1 MQIPPGQYGSGGYGG
16 SVWGAAAEGQP
27 IPGVASSGMP
37 GSPPSPPPEVIE
49 PGSARYF
56 RPGQD
61 YLPIFPDF
69 TTIASKADTY
79 ARRVPWWLW
88 LLLGFL
94 ASGWLRKRGGV
105 KLLTGG

>member
-27 IPGVASSGMP
+27 IPGVASTP
-37 GSPPSPPPEVIE
+37 GAGAPPPEVIE
-49 PGSARYF
+49 PGSTRYF

-69 TTIASKADTY
+69 TTLAGRADAF

-88 LLLGFL
+88 LLVGLL
-94 ASGWLRKRGGV
+94 ASGWLRKRSV